1 MKLKNFKK
9 EVGSIRVKKGIFK
22 LISVFKIIFEFYN
35 NINKT
40 EIINS
45 NINNINRKALKEYNS
60 NYNLFGL
67 NILNCIKFDFN
78 LLYYIIIS
86 YSTILYHIWFY
97 IIWNTMMKNIKKKMN
112 LIVWFLKNFG
122 RDIEKI
128 GYSNYIINI
137 I

>member
-112 LIVWFLKNFG
+112 LIVWFLNNFG